1 MQMHCFQVRTN
12 GIKHIVKPKYVGSSL
27 QKSIDTNIGQ
37 LNFKQKQ
44 PSASAKIVLLRK
56 KEGHDHIK
64 TAFAWKYKC

>member
-37 LNFKQKQ
+37 LNFKQK
-44 PSASAKIVLLRK
+44 
-56 KEGHDHIK
+56 
-64 TAFAWKYKC
+64 